1 MRTALVVWLAVFLLP
16 PLARAG
22 NASLVEATS
31 LGPILDAD
39 KVLGLFRDIPS
50 KENGVDIEGI
60 AVDGDDLYAGFRGPV
75 LRGNFTPVLR
85 FRFANPSTATELLF
99 VDLGGLGIRDLTKV
113 RGGFLILAGPV
124 GDGPGGYHLFFW
136 DGRDCLPG
144 LRTAGARGRVRPIGE
159 VRPPPRPRPRA
170 SRSSRKPMPPM
181 KCSSSTTASRTAG
194 RRGSA
199 PRSRRFRPARRS
211 PAPAARRLRALH
223 RVRPSG
229 PESDELPAG

>member
-1 MRTALVVWLAVFLLP
+1 MDAS
-16 PLARAG
+16 RAATGSPRFTLDGGG
-22 NASLVEATS
+22 NASPVEATS

-99 VDLGGLGIRDLTKV
+99 VDLGSLAIRDLTKV

-124 GDGPGGYHLFFW
+124 GDGPGGFHLFFW

-144 LRTAGARGRVRPIGE
+144 LRPAGARAI
-159 VRPPPRPRPRA
+159 RPPDRRGSDR
-170 SRSSRKPMPPM
+170 RRGQG
-181 KCSSSTTASRTAG
+181 RG
-194 RRGSA
+194 RRG
-199 PRSRRFRPARRS
+199 PPGDRC
-211 PAPAARRLRALH
+211 RL
-223 RVRPSG
+223 
-229 PESDELPAG
+229 